1 MVGRTLGHYRLLEQ
15 VGQGGMAAVYRARD
29 VSLDRD
35 CAVKVLHRHLQ
46 SERESRLRFQREAQ
60 AVARLRHPNILEIY
74 AYSVDETDES
84 FLVTEFIDGPTL
96 RAQILKHP
104 PRFPEIAAMIG
115 CEVARALS
123 VAHRQGVVHRDIK
136 PENIMIR
143 GERSGDLAAHGDAT
157 IVLCD
162 FGIARIADKDNVT
175 TTGQLLGSPA
185 YMAPEHIKGQRV
197 DSRSDLFSLGTVLYE
212 LISGQL
218 PFRGQNP
225 HDTLVRIASGEHQPV
240 CELAPLCSPALGR
253 VVERALCGDP
263 ADRHPDADLLRQD
276 LQSALADSGIAED
289 EIRSQ
294 LRAYFRDPVA
304 WEDAFADRL
313 CRHLISQGKAEQR
326 AGRTVCALSLWARAG
341 QVDSAHPESAS
352 NQEVQALLG
361 SVSRQRARRR
371 TLRIFAGTS
380 IALVVGTLGVLRHGP
395 RLLTSLRGGL
405 PTPAMDAGIDL
416 AAQGS
421 PVPPA
426 GLATASSPVPDLAP
440 ALDGFSADAFF
451 AAGPVDA
458 AADARLHADLSSL
471 SAESQPALHMAAARD
486 SDRGPA
492 VRPAAG
498 TASGSPTALG
508 SGSSRSRSAE
518 PVPLRMVRLEP
529 WPKAVRVTHNG
540 RVLGVYG
547 TDVRS
552 VQLASGRNEFLFENP
567 ACYSERITLP
577 PGFSPKE
584 VRVRLRWKP
593 ALLLVKA
600 SASGDSG
607 PLIADVVVDGKLVG
621 RSGQVVALPIPGDES
636 SRVLEVQVSAPG
648 HKSAARSLTLR
659 ANQLSQIDV
668 QLPSL

>member
-143 GERSGDLAAHGDAT
+143 GERSGDLASHGDAT

-225 HDTLVRIASGEHQPV
+225 HDTLVRIASGEHPPV

-253 VVERALCGDP
+253 VVERALSGDP

-276 LQSALADSGIAED
+276 LQAALADSGIAED
-289 EIRSQ
+289 EIRPQ
-294 LRAYFRDPVA
+294 LRAYFRNPVA

-341 QVDSAHPESAS
+341 QIDSAHPESAS

-380 IALVVGTLGVLRHGP
+380 IAVVLSTLGVWRHGP

-405 PTPAMDAGIDL
+405 PAPAMDAGIDL
-416 AAQGS
+416 AARGAS
-421 PVPPA
+421 IPPA
-426 GLATASSPVPDLAP
+426 GWATSPPIDLAS
-440 ALDGFSADAFF
+440 AGDGFLPDAFF
-451 AAGPVDA
+451 DAGPVDA
-458 AADARLHADLSSL
+458 AAAALSQADGMPRSPEPQPGLHTT
-471 SAESQPALHMAAARD
+471 AAAD

-498 TASGSPTALG
+498 TASGSPPASG

-518 PVPLRMVRLEP
+518 PASLRMVRLEP
-529 WPKAVRVTHNG
+529 WPKAVQVTHNG

-567 ACYSERITLP
+567 ACYSERVTLP

-600 SASGDSG
+600 SASGDSV
-607 PLIADVVVDGKLVG
+607 PLVADVVVDGKLVG

-636 SRVLEVQVSAPG
+636 SRMLEVQVSAPG

>member
-29 VSLDRD
+29 LSLDRD

-74 AYSVDETDES
+74 AYSVDEADES
-84 FLVTEFIDGPTL
+84 FLVTEFIAGPTL
-96 RAQILKHP
+96 RSQILAHP

-115 CEVARALS
+115 CEVARALA

-136 PENIMIR
+136 PENIMVR
-143 GERSGDLAAHGDAT
+143 GEGSGDLNAHGDAT

-240 CELAPLCSPALGR
+240 SELAPLCSPALAR
-253 VVERALCGDP
+253 VVERALSSDP
-263 ADRHPDADLLRQD
+263 AARPPEAELLRQD
-276 LQSALADSGIAED
+276 LEAALAESGIAED
-289 EIRSQ
+289 EIRPQ
-294 LRAYFRDPVA
+294 LRAYFQDPSA
-304 WEDAFADRL
+304 WEAAFAERL
-313 CRHLISQGKAEQR
+313 CRHLIAQGRAEQR
-326 AGRTVCALSLWARAG
+326 AGRTALALSLWSRA
-341 QVDSAHPESAS
+341 QQIDPAHPDSAA
-352 NQEVQALLG
+352 NQEIQALLG
-361 SVSRQRARRR
+361 SVTRQRKRRR
-371 TLRIFAGTS
+371 LLRAGAAVLAAGGILS
-380 IALVVGTLGVLRHGP
+380 LGTARLGP
-395 RLLTSLRGGL
+395 RLWASLRGAKSVA
-405 PTPAMDAGIDL
+405 PPASGPDL
-416 AAQGS
+416 AAVASG
-421 PVPPA
+421 PA
-426 GLATASSPVPDLAP
+426 ASLGLPLAP
-440 ALDGFSADAFF
+440 PLGGMPAAEAPLDAGWADAATL
-451 AAGPVDA
+451 AALRLDA
-458 AADARLHADLSSL
+458 ATGARGDTPGSENT
-471 SAESQPALHMAAARD
+471 SAAVPSEAAPRARPG
-486 SDRGPA
+486 S
-492 VRPAAG
+492 
-498 TASGSPTALG
+498 SPTA
-508 SGSSRSRSAE
+508 SRPRPPE
-518 PVPLRMVRLEP
+518 PIAVRMVRLEP

-552 VQLASGRNEFLFENP
+552 VQLAGGRNEFLFENP
-567 ACYSERITLP
+567 ACYSEHVTLP
-577 PGFSPKE
+577 AGFSPPE

-593 ALLLVKA
+593 ALLLVRVT
-600 SASGDSG
+600 ASGDAQ

-621 RSGQVVALPIPGDES
+621 RSGQVVALPIQGDDS
-636 SRVLEVQVSAPG
+636 SRALDVQVSAAG
-648 HKSAARSLTLR
+648 HKSAVRSLTVR

>member
-29 VSLDRD
+29 LSLDRD

-74 AYSVDETDES
+74 AYSVDEADES
-84 FLVTEFIDGPTL
+84 FLVTEYIDGPTL
-96 RAQILKHP
+96 RAQILEHP

-143 GERSGDLAAHGDAT
+143 GERSGDLQAHGEAT

-197 DSRSDLFSLGTVLYE
+197 DSRSDLFSLGTLLYE

-240 CELAPLCSPALGR
+240 CDLAPLCSPALGR
-253 VVERALCGDP
+253 VIERALSCDP
-263 ADRHPDADLLRQD
+263 ADRPPEAELLRRDLLA
-276 LQSALADSGIAED
+276 ALAESGIPEE
-289 EIRSQ
+289 EIRPQ
-294 LRAYFRDPVA
+294 LRAYFRDPKA
-304 WEDAFADRL
+304 WDAAFAERL
-313 CRHLISQGKAEQR
+313 GRRLISQGKAEQR
-326 AGRTVCALSLWARAG
+326 AGHMALALSLWSRA
-341 QVDSAHPESAS
+341 QQIDPAHPESPT
-352 NQEVQALLG
+352 NQEIHVLIG
-361 SVSRQRARRR
+361 SVSRQRRRHR
-371 TLRIFAGTS
+371 FLRAGA
-380 IALVVGTLGVLRHGP
+380 ALALLGGLFVLAAVRSGP
-395 RLLTSLRGGL
+395 WLRAMLRGDRATAAL
-405 PTPAMDAGIDL
+405 QVSPDL
-416 AAQGS
+416 AAATHARGTGASSLSMGALPLQES
-421 PVPPA
+421 
-426 GLATASSPVPDLAP
+426 TASMDRSPSEAS
-440 ALDGFSADAFF
+440 LD
-451 AAGPVDA
+451 AGGMDA
-458 AADARLHADLSSL
+458 AADAMLRSPPVLSLLGAPAGGDIVGTTEIGDS
-471 SAESQPALHMAAARD
+471 SAAPRTNVGSAA
-486 SDRGPA
+486 
-492 VRPAAG
+492 
-498 TASGSPTALG
+498 TSPSIG
-508 SGSSRSRSAE
+508 GRSRGSE
-518 PVPLRMVRLEP
+518 PAPLRMVRLEP

-547 TDVRS
+547 TDVRA
-552 VQLASGRNEFLFENP
+552 VQLAGGRNEFLFENP
-567 ACYSERITLP
+567 ACYSERVTLP
-577 PGFSPKE
+577 PGFSPPE

-593 ALLLVKA
+593 ALLLVRV
-600 SASGDSG
+600 STIGEPL

-621 RSGQVVALPIPGDES
+621 RSGQVVALPIAGDES
-636 SRVLEVQVSAPG
+636 SRSLDLQISAPG
-648 HKSAARSLTLR
+648 HKSATRSLTVR

-668 QLPSL
+668 QLNAL